1 MNGSRF
7 YPARRALAARG
18 MTLLEVMISLVV
30 ITLVIMTTVLVMH
43 STSDH
48 MRFEMVVSDQQNHTR
63 ATLDRMMEEL
73 RRMPVSTP
81 AEVFDTNSGVGTNTT
96 VPMSDTAANL
106 ANGVKFY
113 MPTYNNATLMI
124 DNGSPVTYQWEPSP
138 AENQTNGVDDD
149 GNGLKDADDG
159 RIVRIDNSGLVVVL
173 NNVPRTGFLIA
184 KSGRRLQVR
193 VAQKNNTPLQTGE
206 GTTIS
211 TAVTHNTYCLR
222 NY

>member
-1 MNGSRF
+1 MIKA
-7 YPARRALAARG
+7 YARPVLARG

-43 STSDH
+43 TTSDH
-48 MRFEMVVSDQQNHTR
+48 MRFEMVVSDQQNRTR
-63 ATLDRMMEEL
+63 AALDKMMEEL

-81 AEVFDTNSGVGTNTT
+81 ADVFDTNTGTDTNTT
-96 VPMSDTAANL
+96 VATTDSASDL
-106 ANGVKFY
+106 ANGVRFY
-113 MPTYNNATLMI
+113 MPTYNTSTLSI
-124 DNGSPVTYQWEPSP
+124 DNGVPVTYQWEASP
-138 AENQTNGVDDD
+138 RENQTNGIDDD
-149 GNGLKDADDG
+149 GNGLLDEDDG
-159 RIVRIDNSGLVVVL
+159 RIIRVDNTGTTVLL